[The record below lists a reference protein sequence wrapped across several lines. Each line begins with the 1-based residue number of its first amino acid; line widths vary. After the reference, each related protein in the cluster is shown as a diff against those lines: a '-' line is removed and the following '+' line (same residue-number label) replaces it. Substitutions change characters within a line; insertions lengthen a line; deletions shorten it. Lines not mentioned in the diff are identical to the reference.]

1 MKSLQIISNYNIEPL
16 ERILKKQQKN
26 IKINKFIYS
35 SIFSQL
41 NSKND
46 TDYILIMATAE
57 SLFSSVNK
65 FKTENTIDYSSLNKE
80 INNFVNL
87 ISNKYNNNQ
96 VFLLS
101 FCDITDTFFS
111 NLSFYKNDNSESYL
125 FNYINNKIS
134 DKTKK
139 YSNIHIIDQNK
150 ILLNF
155 KKKFL
160 NFNFLFFS
168 KF

>member
-16 ERILKKQQKN
+16 ERILKKQQQN

-41 NSKND
+41 NTEND

-57 SLFSSVNK
+57 GLFSSVNK
-65 FKTENTIDYSSLNKE
+65 FKIKNTINYSLLNKE

-87 ISNKYNNNQ
+87 ISNKYKNNQ

-134 DKTKK
+134 EKISK
-139 YSNIHIIDQNK
+139 YSYIHIIDQDK

-155 KKKFL
+155 GLKRCELKVFEQSIL
-160 NFNFLFFS
+160 
-168 KF
+168 